1 MDDELVDRKPTLR
14 FNYQGFTTAEQ
25 NKVEDTKS
33 SSKQKKIYN
42 CVSVPFLQIHELTA
56 PSDLHGQTSQQVHS
70 PTGPSRLQNLSQRS
84 SRLLYRIIGGLS
96 GWQSTEEMRDL
107 SKQQLWIHQEG

>member
-33 SSKQKKIYN
+33 STKQKKIYN
-42 CVSVPFLQIHELTA
+42 CVSLPFLF
-56 PSDLHGQTSQQVHS
+56 P
-70 PTGPSRLQNLSQRS
+70 
-84 SRLLYRIIGGLS
+84 
-96 GWQSTEEMRDL
+96 
-107 SKQQLWIHQEG
+107 LWL